1 MSEPII
7 GIDLGTTRC
16 CVGAWRKEYVDI
28 IPNEIGERTTPSIVS
43 FTKNQII
50 IGESARKKMSRNI
63 ENTIYDSKRL
73 IGRLYNDP
81 IVEED
86 ILKKK
91 EKFLYLI

>member
-7 GIDLGTTRC
+7 GIELGTTHC
-16 CVGAWRKEYVDI
+16 CVGAWRKEHVEI

-43 FTKNQII
+43 FSKNQII
-50 IGESARKKMSRNI
+50 IGESTRKKISRNK

-81 IVEED
+81 IIEED

-91 EKFLYLI
+91 K

>member
-1 MSEPII
+1 MFEPII
-7 GIDLGTTRC
+7 GIDLGTTLC
-16 CVGAWRKEYVDI
+16 CVGAWRKEHVEI

-43 FTKNQII
+43 FSKNQII
-50 IGESARKKMSRNI
+50 IGESTRKKISRNK

-81 IVEED
+81 IIEED